1 MKMIWRT
8 SFGLVLALGLMATTA
23 AADTSLDNE
32 VENYLAAN
40 DGGGGEPSSFRV
52 FWKDGIK
59 MESGDGNF
67 TFHIRGRMFFDAD
80 WRDDDED
87 IDNDDGV
94 RNNHVGFKAIRLG
107 AEGTMYK
114 GVIYKL
120 EVDFTDGDFDPDS
133 SGSVVRLADVY
144 IGLANVF
151 GGELLFGHMK
161 QGFSIG
167 EMTSSRFTTFIARAA
182 VVQAFAP
189 RRNSGIQWFAN
200 FTSDKRLHI
209 AVGVFNRTNTE
220 GNVSG
225 NGGTGFNFRI
235 AGLAIENTDKD
246 MILEI
251 GFSLLWQNLRKN
263 GQEVFYA
270 ARPGTSLGA
279 PSIGT
284 GGDAEDE
291 LRWGF
296 EIAFKIKAFHAQA
309 EFYQVDPSAIGG
321 GSDPSYN
328 GWYVQIGYFITGES
342 RSFSKKAMAWVRVHP
357 NANFWTGEGGKG
369 AHEIAFRYDMLDLS
383 DTNDGEQTSYSFG
396 WNWYWNGN
404 ARMMV
409 NYVFTDLDNTGSLEG
424 GATSGKINAIII
436 RWQFDF

>member
-1 MKMIWRT
+1 MKLIWRT
-8 SFGLVLALGLMATTA
+8 FFGLVLALGLMATTA

-40 DGGGGEPSSFRV
+40 NGSAAEPTSFRV
-52 FWKDGIK
+52 YFKDGIK

-87 IDNDDGV
+87 VSNNDGI
-94 RNNHVGFKAIRLG
+94 RNNHVGFKTIRLG

-120 EVDFTDGDFDPDS
+120 EVSFADGDFDFES
-133 SGSVVRLADVY
+133 SGTVVRLADVY
-144 IGLANVF
+144 IGLANV
-151 GGELLFGHMK
+151 GGGTLLFGHMK
-161 QGFSIG
+161 QAFSIG
-167 EMTSSRFTTFIARAA
+167 EMTSSRYTTFIARAGT
-182 VVQAFAP
+182 VEAFAP
-189 RRNSGIQWFAN
+189 GRNSGIQWFAN
-200 FTSDKRLHI
+200 FTAEKKLHL

-220 GNVSG
+220 GNVQG
-225 NGGTGFNFRI
+225 NGGTGFNVRV
-235 AGLAIENTDKD
+235 AGLAIENADKD

-263 GQEVFYA
+263 GQQVGYG

-279 PSIGT
+279 AAIGVD
-284 GGDAEDE
+284 GPAEDE

-296 EIAFKIKAFHAQA
+296 EIAFKIKSFHAQA
-309 EFYQVDPSAIGG
+309 EFYQVDVSAIGG
-321 GSDPSYN
+321 GDDPSFN

-342 RSFSKKAMAWVRVHP
+342 RSFRKDRMVWTRVHP
-357 NANFWTGEGGKG
+357 TSNFWTGEGGKG
-369 AHEIAFRYDMLDLS
+369 AHEIAFRYDMVDLS
-383 DTNDGEQTSYSFG
+383 DTNDGELTTYSFG

-409 NYVFTDLDNTGSLEG
+409 NYVFSDLDNTDQGTG
-424 GATSGKINAIII
+424 NINAVII